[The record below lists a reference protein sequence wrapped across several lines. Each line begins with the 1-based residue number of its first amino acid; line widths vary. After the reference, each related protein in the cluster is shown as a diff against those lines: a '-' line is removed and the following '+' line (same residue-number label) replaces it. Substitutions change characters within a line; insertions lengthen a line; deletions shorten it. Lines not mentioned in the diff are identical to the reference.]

1 MHDGQMLIDSATIW
15 NKQEW
20 GVDEML
26 GKLMSEKKIKD
37 CIVVGIWNKTETRH
51 RGYFPQKPFE
61 LRTKAFQ
68 DSLIYE
74 AKRDNKGALISMYAI
89 CEYPSVFFQ

>member
-51 RGYFPQKPFE
+51 PHYFPQKPFK

-68 DSLIYE
+68 DSLIYK
-74 AKRDNKGALISMYAI
+74 AKCDNKGALLSM
-89 CEYPSVFFQ
+89 